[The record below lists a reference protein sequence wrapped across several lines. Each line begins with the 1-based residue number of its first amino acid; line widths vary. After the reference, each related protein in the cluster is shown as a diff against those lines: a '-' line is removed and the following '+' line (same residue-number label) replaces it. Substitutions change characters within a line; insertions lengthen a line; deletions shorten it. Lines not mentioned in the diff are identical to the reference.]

1 MPKSLL
7 SWIIAAVL
15 VFWTVGA
22 YNRLVRLRAQA
33 HSAFAA
39 VEGEFGKQIEL
50 VRKYLPG
57 AEFTQPAPLEQESAF
72 WAGLQAATRQF
83 AAALAAVHNRP
94 LDAKRVAAL
103 NAACDVLV
111 AAWDNAAREDAH
123 DLAGPRLPDTVL
135 TRRSQLGLQTH
146 NAIEQFNGAVGRYND
161 AIAQFPA
168 VLLAWLFGFKPG
180 IGLDGNLGD
189 AASQP

>member
-57 AEFTQPAPLEQESAF
+57 AELTQPAPLEQESTF

-111 AAWDNAAREDAH
+111 AAWDNAAREDVH
-123 DLAGPRLPDTVL
+123 DLAGPRLPETVL
-135 TRRSQLGLQTH
+135 ARRSQLDVQTRT
-146 NAIEQFNGAVGRYND
+146 AIEQFNEAVGRYND

-168 VLLAWLFGFKPG
+168 ALLAWLFGFKPG
-180 IGLDGNLGD
+180 IGLGGSLGN
-189 AASQP
+189 AASHA